1 MDSAKIIGVIS
12 IKGGVGKTTTTV
24 NLGSALSEMGK
35 KVLIVDTN
43 YSAPNLALH
52 LGLVKPDASTIHDVL
67 IGKAPIEKAI
77 YEYDGGFHFIPGAL
91 NPAAG
96 KIDIFSLK
104 KKLRDLR
111 GNYDFILLDSS
122 PTMNNELLSTIIAS
136 DSLIVVTSPDY
147 PTLSCTIK
155 AVKVAKQKNTPI
167 DGIIINKERGKSFE
181 LKTEDIEE
189 LADVP
194 VIAKVKDDIKV
205 LEALSEATPSVI
217 LAPRS
222 NSSIE
227 FKKLA
232 AAMIGQEYQDSNM
245 FSKLFNF
252 FHFKKDKHEINRLVM
267 AKGQK

>member
-1 MDSAKIIGVIS
+1 MDSAKVIGVIS
-12 IKGGVGKTTTTV
+12 IKGGVGKTTATV
-24 NLGSALSEMGK
+24 NLGTALSELGK
-35 KVLIVDTN
+35 KVLIIDTN

-52 LGLVKPDASTIHDVL
+52 LGLVKPEASTIHDVL
-67 IGKAPIEKAI
+67 MGKSPLEKAI
-77 YEYDGGFHFIPGAL
+77 YEYEDKFHFIPGSL
-91 NPAAG
+91 NPSAG
-96 KIDIFSLK
+96 KIDIFALK
-104 KKLRDLR
+104 KKLRELR

-122 PTMNNELLSTIIAS
+122 PTMNNELLSTIVAS

-167 DGIIINKERGKSFE
+167 AGIIINKERGKSFE

-194 VIAKVKDDIKV
+194 VIAKIKDDIKV
-205 LEALSEATPSVI
+205 LEALSEATPSVMMS
-217 LAPRS
+217 PKS

-232 AAMIGQEYQDSNM
+232 AAMIGEEYKDNSLAGR
-245 FSKLFNF
+245 LFNF
-252 FHFKKDKHEINRLVM
+252 FHFKKDRHEINRLVM
-267 AKGQK
+267 SKGKK